1 MRTTLIREDVEVI
14 WERLQAGEPGN
25 KIAQDFA
32 IAQQTVSAIN
42 TGRNWTDVTGIQR
55 DDPLPENKHRSKLEP
70 KDVKRICELID
81 AGVRTGEIARIFDV
95 TPAAISQIKNGS
107 TWSHVTGRNPNV

>member
-1 MRTTLIREDVEVI
+1 MRTVLTREDVEVI
-14 WERLQAGEPGN
+14 WERLQAGEAGN
-25 KIAQDFA
+25 AIAQDFA

-42 TGRNWTDVTGIQR
+42 TGRNWTEVTGLQR

-70 KDVKRICELID
+70 RDVKRICELID

-107 TWSHVTGRNPNV
+107 TWSHVTGRNLNV